1 MAKKENFVL
10 LYASITSDDELF
22 VDAIGSYPT
31 MEDAQKAMEENIND
45 DINDGYEK
53 EDWEIAQDQANYGN
67 VIGLEYKAYR
77 IKEM

>member
-10 LYASITSDDELF
+10 LYASMTSEDELF

-31 MEDAQKAMEENIND
+31 MEDAQKAMKENIND
-45 DINDGYEK
+45 DINDGYDK
-53 EDWEIAQDQANYGN
+53 EDWQIAQDQANYGN

-77 IKEM
+77 IKKM

>member
-10 LYASITSDDELF
+10 LYASMTSEDELF

-31 MEDAQKAMEENIND
+31 MEDAQKAMKENIND
-45 DINDGYEK
+45 DINDGYDK

-77 IKEM
+77 IKKM

>member
-10 LYASITSDDELF
+10 LYASMTSEDELF
-22 VDAIGSYPT
+22 VDAIGSYAT
-31 MEDAQKAMEENIND
+31 MEDAQKAMKENIND
-45 DINDGYEK
+45 DINDGYDK

-77 IKEM
+77 IKKM

>member
-10 LYASITSDDELF
+10 LYASMTSEDELF

-31 MEDAQKAMEENIND
+31 MEDAQKTMEENIND
-45 DINDGYEK
+45 DINDGYDK

-77 IKEM
+77 IKKM

>member
-10 LYASITSDDELF
+10 LYASMTSDDELF

-31 MEDAQKAMEENIND
+31 MEDAQKAMKENIND
-45 DINDGYEK
+45 DINDGYDK

-67 VIGLEYKAYR
+67 VIGLEYKADR

>member
-10 LYASITSDDELF
+10 LYASMTSDAELF
-22 VDAIGSYPT
+22 VDALGSYPT
-31 MEDAQKAMEENIND
+31 MEDAQKAMKENIND
-45 DINDGYEK
+45 DINDGYDK

>member
-10 LYASITSDDELF
+10 LYASMTSEDELF
-22 VDAIGSYPT
+22 VDAIGSYAT
-31 MEDAQKAMEENIND
+31 MEDAQKAMKENIND
-45 DINDGYEK
+45 DINDGYDK